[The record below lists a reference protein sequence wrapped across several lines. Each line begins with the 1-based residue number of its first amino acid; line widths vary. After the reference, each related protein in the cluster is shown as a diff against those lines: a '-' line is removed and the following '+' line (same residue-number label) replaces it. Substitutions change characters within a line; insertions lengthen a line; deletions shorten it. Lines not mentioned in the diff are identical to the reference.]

1 MSETI
6 KGPISKLAD
15 EYGSSRRRTQ
25 RVKIAIPV
33 IVRIPRAN
41 ASFYEETTETVVVN
55 AHGCLARLAVPLEQ
69 GQQIHIINSK
79 SVEERAC
86 CRRLDRAS
94 SAKAKQKWG
103 SNFQSPRRDSG
114 ESPSHRRIGTQ
125 PTESS
130 PPLPKFRSLP
140 HPSESHSPGS
150 QSSLTAKRH
159 APALCDSI
167 CCMVPRNQFRIASSI
182 SSCVPH
188 L

>member
-1 MSETI
+1 MSETM
-6 KGPISKLAD
+6 KSPVSKLAD

-33 IVRIPRAN
+33 TVRIPRAN

-69 GQQIHIINSK
+69 GQQIRIINTK
-79 SVEERAC
+79 SSEEQECVVVWIGQFSEGKTEVGLEFSEPAPQILANHLPTGGLEPSRQ
-86 CRRLDRAS
+86 
-94 SAKAKQKWG
+94 KAPNCSPNAAAFDIEVNDVRPDLC
-103 SNFQSPRRDSG
+103 SN
-114 ESPSHRRIGTQ
+114 
-125 PTESS
+125 
-130 PPLPKFRSLP
+130 
-140 HPSESHSPGS
+140 
-150 QSSLTAKRH
+150 LTAKRH

-182 SSCVPH
+182 SSCVPQ